1 MLPDMTPK
9 AEADL
14 YAMELVFTIIF
25 AVELAINL
33 FGSWFW
39 PFVSDGWNVFDSI
52 VVVISIVGMS
62 SVSTCT
68 HPSSLIAWPL

>member
-14 YAMELVFTIIF
+14 YAMEVLFTVIF

-39 PFVSDGWNVFDSI
+39 PFMSDGWNVFDSI
-52 VVVISIVGMS
+52 VVVISIVGMPQPQPPNP
-62 SVSTCT
+62 T
-68 HPSSLIAWPL
+68 P